1 MVDTSGKGLLSV
13 QNKKVIISNWYFD
26 SFTELYNNI
35 DGKKP
40 YTDNNS
46 VKAGVSMWN
55 YKSLTSNSSIKSS
68 ICKLSYL
75 RISVII

>member
-1 MVDTSGKGLLSV
+1 MVDTSEKGLLSV

-46 VKAGVSMWN
+46 VKAGVSM
-55 YKSLTSNSSIKSS
+55 
-68 ICKLSYL
+68 
-75 RISVII
+75 